1 MSRRVP
7 RGGPGSEWPNEPDD
21 GQAYGD
27 QGAQRNGY
35 GRDGNERGA
44 PGQDQRQYGQYG
56 GPGYGAPAGYGQPQ
70 PYGGQDGNGYGQQ
83 GYPPPG
89 YPPPGYGPPGSE
101 SRQGQGQGPGARGQG
116 QQGQGQAYD
125 NQPTQTFNY
134 QGAGAAY
141 QGQGRG
147 DPRDYNGYQGNGDP
161 RGYNGDPRGYNGD
174 QRGYQDGRAHGNMRR
189 YEDTRYEDTQRF
201 DDQRY
206 QAPGQG
212 PGAPAQP
219 GQPSPDARPP
229 RKVRFRRTR
238 KFFRRRSV
246 RIVSAVVA
254 LFLVVVLFSA
264 GQAAFKNN
272 GQGATANLA
281 EWARDHG
288 LGPVVTFGEWLSYN
302 PPPKGGKPSFSLAV
316 PSGEAVTPTKPAKG
330 APKNAFVPDI
340 PATLKSLAP
349 SAIAGEGQWRV
360 AEKVKGNPAI
370 LTTFLRDATYTSQV
384 NGIASIDQR
393 LVKFSLRPGSED
405 PGPGNWGV
413 PNYIPPNQRTGLLA
427 TFNGGFKLDSAG
439 GGFYLNGVYHG
450 SLVKGTA
457 AVVYYKNGT
466 VKIGEWGRDFTM
478 NSSIAGVRQNLKLL
492 VDHGKVAADASS
504 DVMSNW
510 GATLGGGYYVWRSG
524 IGITKDNR
532 IVYVYGSALNAQDLG
547 ALLQRAGAVEGM
559 QMDINPAWMK
569 FDYYQAKGKP
579 ADPTPVPL
587 LPTQQPDPYSYYTPS
602 TRDFTAVYAR

>member
-1 MSRRVP
+1 MDMSRRVP
-7 RGGPGSEWPNEPDD
+7 RGGAGPEWPSEPEDD
-21 GQAYGD
+21 QAYGD
-27 QGAQRNGY
+27 QGAQRPAY
-35 GRDGNERGA
+35 GQDGNGRGA
-44 PGQDQRQYGQYG
+44 SGQDQRQYGQYG
-56 GPGYGAPAGYGQPQ
+56 GPAQGAPAGYRPR
-70 PYGGQDGNGYGQQ
+70 PNGGQGPNGSQGGNGYGQQ
-83 GYPPPG
+83 GH
-89 YPPPGYGPPGSE
+89 PPPGYGPPGYGPPGY
-101 SRQGQGQGPGARGQG
+101 QGGQGQG
-116 QQGQGQAYD
+116 YD

-134 QGAGAAY
+134 QGAGPAY
-141 QGQGRG
+141 PGNG
-147 DPRDYNGYQGNGDP
+147 DPRGRNGYQDNGDP
-161 RGYNGDPRGYNGD
+161 RGYNGGYGNGDSRGHPGDGGPRGYP
-174 QRGYQDGRAHGNMRR
+174 DGRAHGNMRQ
-189 YEDTRYEDTQRF
+189 YEDPRRF
-201 DDQRY
+201 DDPRY
-206 QAPGQG
+206 QGPGQG

-219 GQPSPDARPP
+219 GQQSQDVPP
-229 RKVRFRRTR
+229 PRRKVRFRRTR
-238 KFFRRRSV
+238 GLFRRRSV

-254 LFLVVVLFSA
+254 LFLVWVVFSV

-272 GQGATANLA
+272 GQGATANVA

-316 PSGEAVTPTKPAKG
+316 PSGEAVTPAKPAKG
-330 APKNAFVPDI
+330 KAKNAFVADI

-349 SAIAGEGQWRV
+349 APIAGEGQWRAV
-360 AEKVKGNPAI
+360 EQVNGEPAV

-393 LVKFSLRPGSED
+393 LVKFSLRPGTED
-405 PGPGNWGV
+405 PGPAKWGV
-413 PNYIPPNQRTGLLA
+413 PNYIPAGQRKGLLA

-439 GGFYLNGVYHG
+439 GGFYLNGLYHG

-457 AVVYYKNGT
+457 SIVYYKNGT
-466 VKIGEWGRDFTM
+466 IKIGEWGRDFTM

-492 VDHGKVAADASS
+492 VDHGQVAANASS

-532 IVYVYGSALNAQDLG
+532 VVYVYGPALNAQDLG
-547 ALLQRAGAVEGM
+547 KLLQRAGAVEGM

-569 FDYYQAKGKP
+569 FDYYQAKANP
-579 ADPTPVPL
+579 SDPTPVPL
-587 LPTQQPDPYSYYTPS
+587 LPTQQPTPYSYYTPS